1 MNKIQVLD
9 CTLRDGG
16 YCNKCRFGFEN
27 EKKIVHGLVEANVDI
42 IECGFLM
49 NTVEYDEDV
58 TRFTSLDEVAK
69 IIPKDKEGK
78 TFVMLTDYGK
88 YRPEDLPEYD
98 GASVD
103 GLRVAFHKKDRVV
116 ALEECKEIKNKGY
129 KVFVQAMVSLSYA
142 DEEFL
147 DLIRRVNELEP
158 YAFYIVDSFG
168 MMKRKDLTRLFYLV
182 EHNLNE
188 KIKIGFHSHNNM
200 QLAYSNAQSLVDLHS
215 DRELI
220 IDSSVYGMGRGA
232 GNLNTELFVQYLN
245 DNADGNYDIKP
256 LLSIID
262 EILNEFYQ
270 RNYWGYSLPNYL
282 SAAHNAHPNYAGYLD
297 DKKTLTVENMNEIFD
312 MMDEDKKVSYDKD
325 YIEQLYLR
333 YMATGKSQEEHKAE
347 MQEKIKGKTIL
358 LIAPGKSSIEEKQ
371 KIATFIDEDVVT
383 ISVNYNY
390 PLVNTD
396 YIFLSNLRRFRE
408 LETSSRK
415 KCIVTSNIPADNV
428 YIQTKYRD
436 LLCDIEAV
444 KDNAGLMAIKY
455 FAQMGAK
462 KIYLAGFD
470 GYSHDEKENYGEF
483 SAIALADPSDF
494 DWDSLFDGV
503 TWFHWTGIN
512 PALSDNMIQIC
523 EQGCRKAKEK
533 GITISCDLNYRKNL
547 WSPEKAQ
554 KIMSSLIQYV
564 DVCIANEEDADK
576 VLGIKAPNNNVE
588 LGQLNKSGYEY
599 VAKEICNR
607 FGCKKVAITLR
618 ESINASHNGWSGM
631 LYDRSGTVNYSAHYD
646 VDIVDRVGGGDSFTG
661 AIIYSLI
668 TGKSDKSAI
677 EFAVAASCLKQS
689 IEGDYNRVTVN
700 DVENLVNNGGNGR
713 VER

>member
-1 MNKIQVLD
+1 MNKIQILD

-16 YCNKCRFGFEN
+16 YCNNCRFGFEN
-27 EKKIVHGLVEANVDI
+27 EKKIVHGLVDANVDI

-49 NTVEYDEDV
+49 NTVEYDQDV

-69 IIPKDKEGK
+69 IIPEDKEGK

-88 YRPEDLPEYD
+88 YCPEDLPDYD
-98 GASVD
+98 GTSVD
-103 GLRVAFHKKDRVV
+103 GLRVAFHKKDRVA
-116 ALEECKEIKNKGY
+116 ALEECKKIKNKGY
-129 KVFVQAMVSLSYA
+129 KVFVQAMVSLSYT

-188 KIKIGFHSHNNM
+188 KTKIGFHSHNNM

-256 LLSIID
+256 LLTIID

-312 MMDEDKKVSYDKD
+312 MMDNDKKVSYDKE

-347 MQEKIKGKTIL
+347 LQEKVKGKTIL
-358 LIAPGKSSIEEKQ
+358 LIAPGKSSIEEKE
-371 KIATFIDEDVVT
+371 KIASFINEDVVT
-383 ISVNYNY
+383 VSVNYNY

-408 LETSSRK
+408 LDASNRE

-436 LLCDIEAV
+436 LLCDIDTV

-455 FAQMGAK
+455 FAQMGAE
-462 KIYLAGFD
+462 KIFLAGFD
-470 GYSHDEKENYGEF
+470 GYSHDEEENYGESTMAF
-483 SAIALADPSDF
+483 
-494 DWDSLFDGV
+494 V
-503 TWFHWTGIN
+503 TRTAVLDAMNVG
-512 PALSDNMIQIC
+512 M
-523 EQGCRKAKEK
+523 KEMLK
-533 GITISCDLNYRKNL
+533 KY
-547 WSPEKAQ
+547 
-554 KIMSSLIQYV
+554 SSI
-564 DVCIANEEDADK
+564 
-576 VLGIKAPNNNVE
+576 VE
-588 LGQLNKSGYEY
+588 LKFLTKPHY
-599 VAKEICNR
+599 VKI
-607 FGCKKVAITLR
+607 
-618 ESINASHNGWSGM
+618 
-631 LYDRSGTVNYSAHYD
+631 
-646 VDIVDRVGGGDSFTG
+646 
-661 AIIYSLI
+661 
-668 TGKSDKSAI
+668 
-677 EFAVAASCLKQS
+677 
-689 IEGDYNRVTVN
+689 
-700 DVENLVNNGGNGR
+700 
-713 VER
+713 

>member
-16 YCNKCRFGFEN
+16 YCNNCRFGFEN

-116 ALEECKEIKNKGY
+116 ALEECNEIKNKGY
-129 KVFVQAMVSLSYA
+129 KVFVQAMVSLNYT

-312 MMDEDKKVSYDKD
+312 MMDEGKKVSYDKD

-347 MQEKIKGKTIL
+347 LQEKIKGKTIL
-358 LIAPGKSSIEEKQ
+358 LIAPGKSSIEERK
-371 KIATFIDEDVVT
+371 KIASFINEDVVT

-408 LETSSRK
+408 LDASNKE

-428 YIQTKYRD
+428 YIRTKYRG

-455 FAQMGAK
+455 FTQMGAK

-470 GYSHDEKENYGEF
+470 GYSHDEKENYGE
-483 SAIALADPSDF
+483 SAMAF
-494 DWDSLFDGV
+494 V
-503 TWFHWTGIN
+503 TRT
-512 PALSDNMIQIC
+512 AVL
-523 EQGCRKAKEK
+523 
-533 GITISCDLNYRKNL
+533 
-547 WSPEKAQ
+547 
-554 KIMSSLIQYV
+554 
-564 DVCIANEEDADK
+564 DAMNVGMTEILK
-576 VLGIKAPNNNVE
+576 KYSNIVE
-588 LGQLNKSGYEY
+588 LKFLTEQHY
-599 VAKEICNR
+599 VKI
-607 FGCKKVAITLR
+607 
-618 ESINASHNGWSGM
+618 
-631 LYDRSGTVNYSAHYD
+631 
-646 VDIVDRVGGGDSFTG
+646 
-661 AIIYSLI
+661 
-668 TGKSDKSAI
+668 
-677 EFAVAASCLKQS
+677 
-689 IEGDYNRVTVN
+689 
-700 DVENLVNNGGNGR
+700 
-713 VER
+713 